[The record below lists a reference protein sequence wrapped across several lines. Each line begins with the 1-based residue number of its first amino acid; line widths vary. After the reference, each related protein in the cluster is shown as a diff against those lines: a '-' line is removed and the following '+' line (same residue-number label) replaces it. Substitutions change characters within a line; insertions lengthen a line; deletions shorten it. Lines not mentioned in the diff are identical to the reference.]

1 MQCRLQLMADFDP
14 VAMLRILRS
23 HDVAFVVVGGVAA
36 RLRGAPLLTQDV
48 DITPEPTEVNMDR
61 LAAALE
67 EMTARLRSASEPEGV
82 EFPFDADLIESKPL
96 WTLTTKYGDLD
107 LVVEPAGFDGFDH
120 LAEGASPLRVAT
132 QPDLYVEVASL
143 SDVIASKEAAGR
155 EKDLAAL
162 PLLRT
167 TLRESTHALG

>member
-1 MQCRLQLMADFDP
+1 
-14 VAMLRILRS
+14 MLRILRS

-48 DITPEPTEVNMDR
+48 DITPERTPDNIGR

-67 EMTARLRSASEPEGV
+67 EMEARLRSASEPDGV
-82 EFPFDADLIESKPL
+82 EFPFDADLLATKTL
-96 WTLTTKYGDLD
+96 WTLTTTYGDLD
-107 LVVEPAGFDGFDH
+107 LVLEPAGFTGFEE
-120 LAEGASPLRVAT
+120 LADGASPLRVAR

-167 TLRESTHALG
+167 TLRESATE

>member
-1 MQCRLQLMADFDP
+1 MAEFDP

-23 HDVAFVVVGGVAA
+23 HDVSFIVVGGVAA
-36 RLRGAPLLTQDV
+36 RLRGAPLVTQDV
-48 DITPEPTEVNMDR
+48 DITPQRTPFNMKR
-61 LAAALE
+61 LSAALE
-67 EMTARLRSASEPEGV
+67 EMDARLRTESEPEGV
-82 EFPFDADLIESKPL
+82 VFPFDADLLSTKSL
-96 WTLTTKYGDLD
+96 WTLTTEYGDLD
-107 LVVEPAGFDGFDH
+107 LVLDPAGFAGFGR

-143 SDVIASKEAAGR
+143 ADVITSKEAAGR

-167 TLRESTHALG
+167 TLSETAQN

>member
-1 MQCRLQLMADFDP
+1 MADFDP
-14 VAMLRILRS
+14 VSMLRILRS
-23 HDVAFVVVGGVAA
+23 HDVAFVIVGGVAA

-48 DITPEPTEVNMDR
+48 DITPERTADNMER
-61 LAAALE
+61 LAAALGDME
-67 EMTARLRSASEPEGV
+67 ARLRSAAEPDGV
-82 EFPFDADLIESKPL
+82 KVPLDADFLASKQL

-107 LVVEPAGFDGFDH
+107 LVLEPAGFQGFEELVD
-120 LAEGASPLRVAT
+120 GASPMRVAT
-132 QPDLYVEVASL
+132 KPDLYVEVAAL

-167 TLRESTHALG
+167 TLRESM

>member
-1 MQCRLQLMADFDP
+1 MADFDP

-48 DITPEPTEVNMDR
+48 DITPERTAVNMER
-61 LAAALE
+61 LAAALGDLG
-67 EMTARLRSASEPEGV
+67 ARLRSASEPDGV
-82 EFPFDADLIESKPL
+82 KFPFDADFLASKQL

-107 LVVEPAGFDGFDH
+107 LVLEPAGFQGFEE
-120 LAEGASPLRVAT
+120 LADGASPMRVAT
-132 QPDLYVEVASL
+132 KPDLYVEVAAL

-167 TLRESTHALG
+167 TLREST

>member
-1 MQCRLQLMADFDP
+1 
-14 VAMLRILRS
+14 MLRILRS

-48 DITPEPTEVNMDR
+48 DITPERTPDNIGR

-67 EMTARLRSASEPEGV
+67 EMEARLRSASEPDGV
-82 EFPFDADLIESKPL
+82 EFLFDADLLATKPL
-96 WTLTTKYGDLD
+96 WTLTTTYGDLD
-107 LVVEPAGFDGFDH
+107 LVLEPAGFTGFEE
-120 LAEGASPLRVAT
+120 LADGASPLRVAR

-167 TLRESTHALG
+167 TLRESATE

>member
-1 MQCRLQLMADFDP
+1 MAEFDP
-14 VAMLRILRS
+14 VSMLRILRS
-23 HDVAFVVVGGVAA
+23 HDVEFLVVGGVAA

-48 DITPEPTEVNMDR
+48 DITPEPTAVNLQR

-67 EMTARLRSASEPEGV
+67 DMEARLRSATDTEGV
-82 EFPFDADLIESKPL
+82 RFPFDADLLATKKL
-96 WTLTTKYGDLD
+96 WTLTTKFGDLD
-107 LVVEPAGFDGFDH
+107 LVLEPAGFEGFEE
-120 LAEGASPLRVAT
+120 LADGASPLRVAT
-132 QPDLYVEVASL
+132 EPDLYVEVASL

-167 TLRESTHALG
+167 TLRESTGEPLPRS

>member
-1 MQCRLQLMADFDP
+1 MTDFDP
-14 VAMLRILRS
+14 VSMLRILRS

-48 DITPEPTEVNMDR
+48 DITPEPTPLNIGR
-61 LAAALE
+61 LAEALE
-67 EMTARLRSASEPEGV
+67 EMEARLRSASEPEGV
-82 EFPFDADLIESKPL
+82 SFPFDADLLSTKQM

-107 LVVEPAGFDGFDH
+107 LILEPAGFSGFEE
-120 LAEGASPLRVAT
+120 LAKGASPLRVAI

-143 SDVIASKEAAGR
+143 SDVIVSKEAAGR

-167 TLRESTHALG
+167 TLRESTQE

>member
-1 MQCRLQLMADFDP
+1 MADFDP

-48 DITPEPTEVNMDR
+48 DITPERTAVNMER
-61 LAAALE
+61 LAAALGDLG
-67 EMTARLRSASEPEGV
+67 ARLRSASEPDGV
-82 EFPFDADLIESKPL
+82 KFSFDADFLASKQL

-107 LVVEPAGFDGFDH
+107 LVLEPAGFQGFEE
-120 LAEGASPLRVAT
+120 LADGASPMRVAT
-132 QPDLYVEVASL
+132 KPDLYVEVAAL

-167 TLRESTHALG
+167 TLREST

>member
-1 MQCRLQLMADFDP
+1 MTDFDP
-14 VAMLRILRS
+14 VSMLRILRS

-48 DITPEPTEVNMDR
+48 DITPEPTPLNIGR
-61 LAAALE
+61 LAEALE
-67 EMTARLRSASEPEGV
+67 EMEARLRSASEPEGV
-82 EFPFDADLIESKPL
+82 SFPFDADLLRTKQM

-107 LVVEPAGFDGFDH
+107 LILEPAGFSGFEE
-120 LAEGASPLRVAT
+120 LAKGASPLRVAI

-143 SDVIASKEAAGR
+143 SDVIVSKEAAGR

-167 TLRESTHALG
+167 TLRESTQE

>member
-1 MQCRLQLMADFDP
+1 MTDFDP
-14 VAMLRILRS
+14 VSMLRILRS

-48 DITPEPTEVNMDR
+48 DITPDPTAVNLER

-67 EMTARLRSASEPEGV
+67 EMEARLRSASEPEGIR
-82 EFPFDADLIESKPL
+82 FPFDADLLATKGL
-96 WTLTTKYGDLD
+96 WTLTTTYGDLD
-107 LVVEPAGFDGFDH
+107 LVLEPAGFAGFEE
-120 LAEGASPLRVAT
+120 LADGASPLRVAT
-132 QPDLYVEVASL
+132 QPDLYVEVAAL

-167 TLRESTHALG
+167 TLRESTPD

>member
-1 MQCRLQLMADFDP
+1 MADFDP
-14 VAMLRILRS
+14 VSMLRILRS
-23 HDVAFVVVGGVAA
+23 RDVAFVIVGGVAA

-48 DITPEPTEVNMDR
+48 DITPEPTAVNMGR

-67 EMTARLRSASEPEGV
+67 DMEARLRSASEPEGV
-82 EFPFDADLIESKPL
+82 KFNFDAELLAARQL

-107 LVVEPAGFDGFDH
+107 LVLEPAGFEGFEE
-120 LAEGASPLRVAT
+120 LAASASPMRVAI
-132 QPDLYVEVASL
+132 QPDLYVEVAAL
-143 SDVIASKEAAGR
+143 SDVIASMEAAGR

-167 TLRESTHALG
+167 TLREST

>member
-1 MQCRLQLMADFDP
+1 MTDFDP
-14 VAMLRILRS
+14 VSMLRILRA

-48 DITPEPTEVNMDR
+48 DITPEPTPVNMGR
-61 LAAALE
+61 LAQALE
-67 EMTARLRSASEPEGV
+67 EMEARLRSASEPEGI
-82 EFPFDADLIESKPL
+82 EFPFEADLIANKQL

-107 LVVEPAGFDGFDH
+107 LVLEPAGFEGFEL
-120 LAEGASPLRVAT
+120 LADGASPLRVAT
-132 QPDLYVEVASL
+132 EPDLYVEVASL
-143 SDVIASKEAAGR
+143 ADVIASKEAAGR

-167 TLRESTHALG
+167 TLRESTRKPSE

>member
-1 MQCRLQLMADFDP
+1 VADFDP
-14 VAMLRILRS
+14 VSMLRVLRS

-48 DITPEPTEVNMDR
+48 DITPEPTDVNMR
-61 LAAALE
+61 QLVAALE
-67 EMTARLRSASEPEGV
+67 ELEARLRSASEPAGV
-82 EFPFDADLIESKPL
+82 EFPFDADLLASKQL

-107 LVVEPAGFDGFDH
+107 LVLEPARFERFEE
-120 LAEGASPLRVAT
+120 LADGASPLRVAT
-132 QPDLYVEVASL
+132 LPDLYVEVASL

-167 TLRESTHALG
+167 TLRESKPE

>member
-1 MQCRLQLMADFDP
+1 MADFDP
-14 VAMLRILRS
+14 VSMLRLLRS

-48 DITPEPTEVNMDR
+48 DITPERTAVNMER
-61 LAAALE
+61 LAAALGDME
-67 EMTARLRSASEPEGV
+67 ARLRSASEPDEV
-82 EFPFDADLIESKPL
+82 KFPFDADFLASKQL

-107 LVVEPAGFDGFDH
+107 LVLEPAGFQGFEE
-120 LAEGASPLRVAT
+120 LADGASPMRVAT
-132 QPDLYVEVASL
+132 KPDLYVEVAAL

-167 TLRESTHALG
+167 TLREST

>member
-1 MQCRLQLMADFDP
+1 
-14 VAMLRILRS
+14 MLRILRS

-48 DITPEPTEVNMDR
+48 DITPERTPDNIGR

-67 EMTARLRSASEPEGV
+67 EMEARLRSASEPDGV
-82 EFPFDADLIESKPL
+82 EFPFDADLLATKTL
-96 WTLTTKYGDLD
+96 WTLTTTYGDLD
-107 LVVEPAGFDGFDH
+107 LVLEPAGFAGFEE
-120 LAEGASPLRVAT
+120 LANGASPLRVAR

-167 TLRESTHALG
+167 TLRESATE

>member
-1 MQCRLQLMADFDP
+1 
-14 VAMLRILRS
+14 MLRILRS
-23 HDVAFVVVGGVAA
+23 HDVAFVVIGGVAA

-48 DITPEPTEVNMDR
+48 DITPELTAINMER
-61 LAAALE
+61 LATALE
-67 EMTARLRSASEPEGV
+67 EMSARLRSASDPAGV
-82 EFPFDADLIESKPL
+82 EFPFDADLLVTKQL
-96 WTLTTKYGDLD
+96 WTLTTRHGDLD
-107 LVVEPAGFDGFDH
+107 LVLNPAGFAGFEE
-120 LAEGASPLRVAT
+120 LADSGSPLRVAT

-167 TLRESTHALG
+167 TLREST

>member
-1 MQCRLQLMADFDP
+1 MQCRLLPMTDFDP
-14 VAMLRILRS
+14 VSMLRILRS

-48 DITPEPTEVNMDR
+48 DITPDPTAVNLER

-67 EMTARLRSASEPEGV
+67 EMEARLRSASEPEGIG
-82 EFPFDADLIESKPL
+82 FPVDADLLTTKEL
-96 WTLTTKYGDLD
+96 WTLTTTYGDLD
-107 LVVEPAGFDGFDH
+107 LVLEPAGFAGFEE

-132 QPDLYVEVASL
+132 QPDLYVEVAAL

-167 TLRESTHALG
+167 TLRESTPD

>member
-1 MQCRLQLMADFDP
+1 MQCRLLPMTDFDP
-14 VAMLRILRS
+14 VSMLRILRS

-48 DITPEPTEVNMDR
+48 DITPDPTAVNLER

-67 EMTARLRSASEPEGV
+67 EMEARLRSASEPEGIR
-82 EFPFDADLIESKPL
+82 FPFDADLLATKGL
-96 WTLTTKYGDLD
+96 WTLTTTYGDLD
-107 LVVEPAGFDGFDH
+107 LVLEPAGFAGFEE
-120 LAEGASPLRVAT
+120 LADGASPLRVAT
-132 QPDLYVEVASL
+132 QPDLYVEVAAL

-167 TLRESTHALG
+167 TLREANPD

>member
-1 MQCRLQLMADFDP
+1 MADFDP

-48 DITPEPTEVNMDR
+48 DITPERTADNMER
-61 LAAALE
+61 LAAALGDLE
-67 EMTARLRSASEPEGV
+67 ARLRSASELDGV
-82 EFPFDADLIESKPL
+82 EFPFDADFLASKQL

-107 LVVEPAGFDGFDH
+107 LVLEPAGFQGFEE
-120 LAEGASPLRVAT
+120 LADGASPMRVGT
-132 QPDLYVEVASL
+132 KPDLYVEVAAL

-167 TLRESTHALG
+167 TLRESTTE